1 MAKSI
6 IVSTLIL
13 FFTAILEASIFS
25 NISFFIVVPDFLLIC
40 SIYFSLLNGKFYGE
54 TTGFLSGLFLDFITG
69 VPLGLNCLLRTILG
83 YIFGLFS
90 ETVIISGIIMPVLSV
105 GVGTLAKRLLLILIG
120 ILFPGCNILPN
131 CLNFVKCC
139 NVSIYGFVSTQFLF
153 EFCANVILA
162 PFIFFMLSYA
172 KNVLAISTT
181 KDKIDNV

>member
-120 ILFPGCNILPN
+120 ILFPS
-131 CLNFVKCC
+131 C

-162 PFIFFMLSYA
+162 PFIFFMLGYA

>member
-1 MAKSI
+1 MAKSF

-25 NISFFIVVPDFLLIC
+25 NISFLIVVPDFLLIC
-40 SIYFSLLNGKFYGE
+40 SIYFSLLNGKLYGE

-69 VPLGLNCLLRTILG
+69 VPLGLNCILRTILG

-105 GVGTLAKRLLLILIG
+105 GVGTLAKRLILILIG
-120 ILFPGCNILPN
+120 ILFPS
-131 CLNFVKCC
+131 C
-139 NVSIYGFVSTQFLF
+139 NVNIYGFVSTQFLF
-153 EFCANVILA
+153 EFCANVVLA
-162 PFIFFMLSYA
+162 PFIFFMLGYA
-172 KNVLAISTT
+172 KNVLATSTT

>member
-25 NISFFIVVPDFLLIC
+25 NISFFIVVPDILLIC

-120 ILFPGCNILPN
+120 ILFPGCN
-131 CLNFVKCC
+131 
-139 NVSIYGFVSTQFLF
+139 VSIYGFVSTQFLF

-162 PFIFFMLSYA
+162 PFIFFMLGYA

>member
-25 NISFFIVVPDFLLIC
+25 NISFFIVVPDILLIC

-120 ILFPGCNILPN
+120 ILFPGCN
-131 CLNFVKCC
+131 
-139 NVSIYGFVSTQFLF
+139 VSIYGFVSTQFLF